1 MSVQLRQNLLH
12 PQLHTQPPFPCPPLP
27 HLNPHLPPLNKT
39 CGFSPELDIG
49 SSPTPS
55 PAPSPSLKSL
65 KSEHVSTAFSNGTL
79 QLPPLRYHL
88 SQQQLLQ
95 IPLTHHKP
103 YGMTSL
109 EDDQKQPF
117 IIPMSAASYPAI
129 IPNLL
134 PPLLAMRAYP
144 TTPEAVL
151 PAVEKSNEF
160 PPAKNPQTAA
170 AAAVVMEIQAPRK
183 RGRKSKQDVLLNR
196 VALTEKE
203 KRANHMVAE
212 QRRRA
217 LVRSSLHELSVLVGM
232 KPPIE
237 GDGVSCGTADG
248 SSRVEILEGG
258 KQFLEELV
266 RRNAEL
272 RKQLEQLEQRKAGHS

>member
-1 MSVQLRQNLLH
+1 MH
-12 PQLHTQPPFPCPPLP
+12 PQLHTQQPTHPSPCPQLP
-27 HLNPHLPPLNKT
+27 QMNPHLPPLNKT
-39 CGFSPELDIG
+39 FGFSPELGIG
-49 SSPTPS
+49 CSPTPS

-65 KSEHVSTAFSNGTL
+65 KSEHVSNAFSSSTL

-95 IPLTHHKP
+95 IPLTHKP
-103 YGMTSL
+103 YGMTSS
-109 EDDQKQPF
+109 DDYEKQRF
-117 IIPMSAASYPAI
+117 IPLSASYPTI
-129 IPNLL
+129 TPHLL
-134 PPLLAMRAYP
+134 PPLLAMHAYP
-144 TTPEAVL
+144 ATAPEAVPPLAAENIL
-151 PAVEKSNEF
+151 PGKF
-160 PPAKNPQTAA
+160 PSAKTQTAA
-170 AAAVVMEIQAPRK
+170 TTPPSTIELQPPRK

-217 LVRSSLHELSVLVGM
+217 LVRSSLHELSMLVGM

-266 RRNAEL
+266 RRNAAL
-272 RKQLEQLEQRKAGHS
+272 RKQLEQLKSGHS